1 MLFLFTGPHDDY
13 HRPSDTWDKINPPG
27 LATVATLAARV
38 VDTVARAATAPAWVN
53 GARRVVSRPAR
64 QRLRRVLRRRPRFRR
79 SGGEGAAGQDANQ
92 WRAGRS
98 PAEKAGLK
106 GGDVIVRFAGVN
118 VRTLED
124 FAFALRG
131 RRAGDQVQVVVRRD
145 GNEQPLQAVLE
156 ERR

>member
-1 MLFLFTGPHDDY
+1 
-13 HRPSDTWDKINPPG
+13 
-27 LATVATLAARV
+27 V
-38 VDTVARAATAPAWVN
+38 VPDFGGSA
-53 GARRVVSRPAR
+53 
-64 QRLRRVLRRRPRFRR
+64 
-79 SGGEGAAGQDANQ
+79 GEGSSAGV
-92 WRAGRS
+92 RISGVRPGS

-124 FAFALRG
+124 LTFALRG

-145 GNEQPLQAVLE
+145 GGEQPLQAVLE